1 VPLINL
7 VDEAPASVPYGA
19 DGYDPFI
26 DLWSR
31 LIRPFDVVHTVSAI
45 TGLSI
50 SVVSQMVGIAI
61 AGSPQATHLLD
72 TLPMTIRSLS
82 TSMTSHAE
90 RCKGELRG
98 PVLWSET
105 MSARA
110 SSFGDSD
117 LYVCM
122 TPSRVYDVDENRVL
136 VAALVAVRDAAQ
148 VACEN
153 TPLREQD
160 NSTFLVLR
168 RNGKDAGRFVEHPSL
183 QRVSREY
190 PKARAI
196 KRTWAGKK
204 RKIYE
209 PALQMLDRAANP
221 LSSADI
227 RDWCDRR
234 TVAQFRV
241 LMGIA
246 HRLERRSGT
255 PLPDFRS
262 ERGSL
267 WAGPL
272 EYHHARLLGEP
283 SSAGGIRIGNLLVD
297 VPDPLGDPDRERAER
312 HLSARPGV
320 HDAMV
325 VMSEGDLDVAVERA
339 LTSSP

>member
-1 VPLINL
+1 
-7 VDEAPASVPYGA
+7 
-19 DGYDPFI
+19 
-26 DLWSR
+26 
-31 LIRPFDVVHTVSAI
+31 
-45 TGLSI
+45 
-50 SVVSQMVGIAI
+50 
-61 AGSPQATHLLD
+61 
-72 TLPMTIRSLS
+72 MTIRSLS

-136 VAALVAVRDAAQ
+136 VAALVAVRDAAHI
-148 VACEN
+148 ASEN

-160 NSTFLVLR
+160 NVTFRVLR
-168 RNGKDAGRFVEHPSL
+168 RNGNDAGRFVEHPSL
-183 QRVSREY
+183 ARVSREH

-209 PALQMLDRAANP
+209 PALQMLERAANP
-221 LSSADI
+221 LSSDDV
-227 RDWCDRR
+227 RGWCDRR
-234 TVAQFRV
+234 TRAQLHA

-246 HRLERRSGT
+246 HRLEQRSGT
-255 PLPDFRS
+255 PLPEIRS

-267 WAGPL
+267 WFGPL
-272 EYHHARLLGEP
+272 QYQHARLLGDP
-283 SSAGGIRIGNLLVD
+283 MSAGGIRVGSLLVD
-297 VPDPLGDPDRERAER
+297 VPDPLGDPNRERAER
-312 HLSARPGV
+312 QLRGRPGV
-320 HDAMV
+320 RDAMV
-325 VMSEGDLDVAVERA
+325 VMDESDLDVAVERA
-339 LTSSP
+339 LELPLTDPFA

>member
-1 VPLINL
+1 MTLTNL
-7 VDEAPASVPYGA
+7 VDDAPEAIAYGRE
-19 DGYDPFI
+19 GYDPFL

-61 AGSPQATHLLD
+61 AASPQASHLLD
-72 TLPMTIRSLS
+72 RLPMTIRSLS

-148 VACEN
+148 IASEN

-160 NSTFLVLR
+160 NATFRVLR
-168 RNGKDAGRFVEHPSL
+168 RNGNDAGRFVEHPSL
-183 QRVSREY
+183 ARVTREY

-209 PALQMLDRAANP
+209 PALKMLERAANP
-221 LSSADI
+221 MSAIDV
-227 RDWCDRR
+227 RGWCDRR
-234 TVAQFRV
+234 TIAQLRA

-246 HRLERRSGT
+246 HRIEARSGHR
-255 PLPDFRS
+255 LPEFRS
-262 ERGSL
+262 ERGAL

-272 EYHHARLLGEP
+272 QYQHARLLGDP
-283 SSAGGIRIGNLLVD
+283 TSSGGIRIGSLLVD
-297 VPDPLGDPDRERAER
+297 VPDPLGDPDRARAEAQ
-312 HLSARPGV
+312 LLGRPGV
-320 HDAMV
+320 REAMV
-325 VMSEGDLDVAVERA
+325 VMSERDLDLAVERA
-339 LTSSP
+339 HRA